1 MFKIKKG
8 DNNLNKV
15 VKALIKYKKIII
27 ISILLVVSLILLSS
41 FVYLISIEDGTY
53 NEDDWANTPYVVS
66 NYTNSAQIGSDGI
79 TTEKTKDEI
88 WDSLVA
94 EGSNV
99 SKYLDSSDEL
109 QKLMNAEL
117 VTQYPK
123 IDGADEDSV
132 NGIIEFQRNKTD
144 GTKNT
149 LKYMDRDKFE
159 ENIDSGVEK
168 LSDGTS
174 ILDYFTLDTSGN
186 VEIAVVN
193 TETYEVKSG
202 DENFDIN
209 SLKNDGIE
217 YGGLSEEDK
226 INGGDKYYNSKYL
239 KIERNITTKTINYK
253 SVVDKY
259 TMPFQYLWALLVIG
273 EDKDFVLELADL
285 VEESEIVISIYD
297 NVTTTT
303 YEDTYEYTE
312 SKETNKNITVI
323 VNDPNSLKVKN
334 HYPKSY
340 GPSTSDTTYSAYITR
355 KYESNTVNVDLT
367 KADVWMVDYSKEYS
381 YQSEE
386 TATDDEEK
394 RNLND
399 IEGASSVSDSNIN
412 LTLLGDSDAVTYAKI
427 MRDEYISKKYSNQ
440 SSNMTTYTYEEIT
453 QEVSRVV
460 IDIKINKINR
470 SVSTKTTTVEQNYI
484 EGDVVNNP
492 KVSKKA
498 EDGKENFVSLL
509 CKGKHKNA
517 KNRICSEVT
526 DWFIEILE
534 NNPDTVNMVDLTKYL
549 LYKVTGTDYGVTDYD
564 FSTYE
569 ESSFNTINTSTGT
582 DQLIRFIHEWEN
594 SGGAKT
600 NEDGTMYQ
608 IEDDGAGNPVA
619 GYGVDINAHRS
630 AFVEKGYPTTIGE
643 YVPIDFVDA
652 LEDEEIEKKI
662 NYVATVTSGLGLTDY
677 QINALVSRVYNC
689 GEGGITNSKDG
700 KDFVQAYKAYWNQE
714 TDDQFEAK
722 NSEANFEH
730 LLYTKYMSSPTTS
743 KGKYLPGLENRRK
756 SEWTLFQTGYYDK
769 LKEWHIEMGDSI
781 VETAKIIHEYMEK
794 NKYSY
799 CVYGGNSYEECGKTT
814 ANGSKHGL
822 STTFE
827 KSKTEY
833 KHSCCATYVSWV
845 LQECGYL
852 EDSEH
857 TDGANDLQS
866 KLIAKGW
873 KRISSVSE
881 LQPGDI
887 LCYNHHVEIYAGD
900 NKIYNAGSG
909 KTIREASPKKRSKT
923 FSYALRAPNQ

>member
-1 MFKIKKG
+1 ME
-8 DNNLNKV
+8 KV

-88 WDSLVA
+88 WNSLIA

-144 GTKNT
+144 GTKIT

-226 INGGDKYYNSKYL
+226 ISGDKYYNSEYL
-239 KIERNITTKTINYK
+239 KIERNITKKTINYK

-285 VEESEIVISIYD
+285 VEESEIIISIYD

-312 SKETNKNITVI
+312 SKEINKNITVR
-323 VNDPNSLKVKN
+323 VNDPNSGKVKK
-334 HYPKSY
+334 YQDYSTSY

-386 TATDDEEK
+386 TTTDDEEK
-394 RNLND
+394 RDLND
-399 IEGASSVSDSNIN
+399 IEGVSSIYDSNITI
-412 LTLLGDSDAVTYAKI
+412 TLLGDSDAVAYAKT
-427 MRDEYISKKYSNQ
+427 MRDEYILKNYSNQ
-440 SSNMTTYTYEEIT
+440 SSSLTTNYEIE
-453 QEVSRVV
+453 QEVRRVV
-460 IDIKINKINR
+460 IDIKVNKINR
-470 SVSTKTTTVEQNYI
+470 SVSTKTTTVEQNYV
-484 EGDVVNNP
+484 EGDVVNEP
-492 KVSKKA
+492 KVSQKA
-498 EDGKENFVSLL
+498 SDDKENFVSLL
-509 CKGKHKNA
+509 CKKEHKDA

-549 LYKVTGTDYGVTDYD
+549 LYKATGTDYGVTDYD
-564 FSTYE
+564 FSAYE
-569 ESSFNTINTSTGT
+569 ESNFNSINTSVT
-582 DQLIRFIHEWEN
+582 DQLIRYIHQWEN
-594 SGGAKT
+594 ASGPKT
-600 NEDGTMYQ
+600 NADGTMY
-608 IEDDGAGNPVA
+608 IVEDDGAGHPTV
-619 GYGVDINAHRS
+619 GYGVDIENG
-630 AFVEKGYPTTIGE
+630 GYKSKFEEAGYSTKIGDAI
-643 YVPIDFVDA
+643 PIDFVDSI
-652 LEDEEIEKKI
+652 ERMEIENKSTYIK
-662 NYVATVTSGLGLTDY
+662 TKTSGLGLTDY
-677 QINALVSRVYNC
+677 QINALISRAYNC
-689 GEGGITNSKDG
+689 GNSGALQERNG
-700 KDFVQAYKAYWNQE
+700 KTFMQAYTEYWNQE
-714 TDDQFEAK
+714 TDDQYEEK
-722 NSEANFEH
+722 NSTADYTN
-730 LLYTKYMSSPTTS
+730 LLYTQYMSVPVTS
-743 KGKYLPGLENRRK
+743 DNVYLAGLENRRK

-781 VETAKIIHEYMEK
+781 VETAKIIHEYMEQK
-794 NKYSY
+794 KYSY
-799 CVYGGNSYEECGKTT
+799 CVYGGNDYEECGKDT

-822 STTFE
+822 SITFE

-833 KHSCCATYVSWV
+833 RHSCCATYVSWV

-852 EDSEH
+852 DDSEH

-866 KLIAKGW
+866 KLISKGW
-873 KRISSVSE
+873 TRISSVSE
-881 LQPGDI
+881 LQPGDV

-900 NKIYNAGSG
+900 NKVYNAGSG
-909 KTIREASPKKRSKT
+909 KTIRKASPSKRSKT
-923 FSYALRAPNQ
+923 FSYALRAPN

>member
-88 WDSLVA
+88 WNSLVA

-144 GTKNT
+144 GTKIT

-193 TETYEVKSG
+193 TDTYEVKSG

-209 SLKNDGIE
+209 SLKDDGID

-226 INGGDKYYNSKYL
+226 ISGDKISGDKYYNSKYL
-239 KIERNITTKTINYK
+239 KIERNITKKTINYK

-303 YEDTYEYTE
+303 YENTYKYQEYT
-312 SKETNKNITVI
+312 KTTKNIKGTLNDSNNEIKPSTPFSNSSTSETYNPEGENKINIYMTKKYDRNI
-323 VNDPNSLKVKN
+323 VN
-334 HYPKSY
+334 
-340 GPSTSDTTYSAYITR
+340 I
-355 KYESNTVNVDLT
+355 DLT
-367 KADVWMVDYSKEYS
+367 KADVWMIDYSKEYS
-381 YQSEE
+381 YKNEE
-386 TATDDEEK
+386 TNSEDGDEKTLDDLEVENNTNHSSLIKDNDAENLANEK
-394 RNLND
+394 VQEARKKYENSSTLIKADSISANIKD
-399 IEGASSVSDSNIN
+399 IE
-412 LTLLGDSDAVTYAKI
+412 T
-427 MRDEYISKKYSNQ
+427 
-440 SSNMTTYTYEEIT
+440 
-453 QEVSRVV
+453 
-460 IDIKINKINR
+460 IKQVKKINR
-470 SVSTKTTTVEQNYI
+470 SIKTVTTTVEQTYV
-484 EGDVVNNP
+484 EGDVVSEP

-498 EDGKENFVSLL
+498 DDGKENFVSLL
-509 CKGKHKNA
+509 CKKEHRDA

-549 LYKVTGTDYGVTDYD
+549 LYKVTGTDYGNTDYD
-564 FSTYE
+564 FSEYE
-569 ESSFNTINTSTGT
+569 KNNFNFAGSTGGNLSLTTPTLDKDTFISAMNAYAGKKADFDKNFLPYAADIYDWSVACGVNPELVIITARGEGNFKETGGTYNYWGIGVYNGSSSGKSYSSLKEGIEGYAKTILSYQDGLKADEIIKLAEKRTAVGVDPLGYGQPDTLSGMQSLYSDLGKHEDGSSGSGGYYYMNPNIAGITKIYSTYAEFLSKCKDSGLFEHAYGEKVT
-582 DQLIRFIHEWEN
+582 DWEN
-594 SGGAKT
+594 GQYTAWQVENKLKYWNDIFGAFGSLSSDSKIIEIAKT
-600 NEDGTMYQ
+600 KLGCSY
-608 IEDDGAGNPVA
+608 VW
-619 GYGVDINAHRS
+619 RS
-630 AFVEKGYPTTIGE
+630 K
-643 YVPIDFVDA
+643 
-652 LEDEEIEKKI
+652 
-662 NYVATVTSGLGLTDY
+662 
-677 QINALVSRVYNC
+677 R
-689 GEGGITNSKDG
+689 
-700 KDFVQAYKAYWNQE
+700 
-714 TDDQFEAK
+714 
-722 NSEANFEH
+722 
-730 LLYTKYMSSPTTS
+730 
-743 KGKYLPGLENRRK
+743 
-756 SEWTLFQTGYYDK
+756 TGY
-769 LKEWHIEMGDSI
+769 I
-781 VETAKIIHEYMEK
+781 
-794 NKYSY
+794 
-799 CVYGGNSYEECGKTT
+799 
-814 ANGSKHGL
+814 
-822 STTFE
+822 
-827 KSKTEY
+827 
-833 KHSCCATYVSWV
+833 
-845 LQECGYL
+845 
-852 EDSEH
+852 
-857 TDGANDLQS
+857 
-866 KLIAKGW
+866 
-873 KRISSVSE
+873 
-881 LQPGDI
+881 
-887 LCYNHHVEIYAGD
+887 
-900 NKIYNAGSG
+900 
-909 KTIREASPKKRSKT
+909 
-923 FSYALRAPNQ
+923 